1 MIVEETLEE
10 TMAKFASVM
19 PREKRRE
26 NCAIYLITES
36 GRKT

>member
-19 PREKRRE
+19 PREKGE
-26 NCAIYLITES
+26 
-36 GRKT
+36 KTVRFI